1 MRVMFTL
8 WNWTT
13 HLYPMVPLAWSL
25 RAAGH
30 EVVVATQAGLV
41 PAVRATGLPA
51 VAVGADV
58 DTAAMM
64 GQYVQRA
71 RRHDAQLVEWAQM
84 RRFGP
89 RNCWLGV
96 AAAEAMT
103 GGLHDFAR
111 AWRPDLVVFEATTY
125 AGPIVAQLLGVPA
138 VRHTWGIDYAC
149 LTREFEDEA
158 LADLCARWGLPG
170 VEPLGE
176 VTVDPCPPSVQV
188 TPGGPVPGVP
198 EVTRLPMRYVPFNGP
213 GVLPGWLTEPRRGR
227 RICVTW
233 GMSNGRFDKEL
244 VVTGRV
250 VEALAGLG
258 AEVVA
263 AVPAAEG
270 EAIEAVAPNVRVVR
284 GLPFHALLP
293 TCDAVVSQGGLGTLL
308 TAVDAGVPQV
318 VVPQRADLILN
329 ARQLVA
335 AGAADFVFPGDGFEE
350 LLTEKVAAVLAGSLD
365 EGARKLSAE
374 LHELPTPNQIAARLP
389 LREAASTAA

>member
-1 MRVMFTL
+1 MFTL

-30 EVVVATQAGLV
+30 EVVVATQPGLV
-41 PAVRATGLPA
+41 PEVRRTGLPV

-58 DTAAMM
+58 ETAAMM

-71 RRHDAQLVEWAQM
+71 RRHDAQLVEWAQL

-125 AGPIVAQLLGVPA
+125 AGPIVARLLGVPA
-138 VRHTWGIDYAC
+138 LRHTWGIDYAC

-158 LADLCARWGLPG
+158 LAELCARWDLPG
-170 VEPLGE
+170 VEPLGAA
-176 VTVDPCPPSVQV
+176 TVDPCPPSVQV
-188 TPGGPVPGVP
+188 TAGGPVPGVP
-198 EVTRLPMRYVPFNGP
+198 EVHRLPMRYVPYNGP
-213 GVLPGWLTEPRRGR
+213 GKLPGWLTEPRRGP

-233 GMSNGRFDKEL
+233 GVSNGRFDQEL

-258 AEVVA
+258 AEVLA

-270 EAIEAVAPNVRVVR
+270 DRIKAVAPNVRVVR

-308 TAVDAGVPQV
+308 TAVAAGVPQV

-329 ARQLVA
+329 ARQLAA
-335 AGAADFVFPGDGFEE
+335 AGAADFVLPGDGFEE
-350 LLTEKVAAVLAGSLD
+350 LLTGRVAAVLAGSLD
-365 EGARKLSAE
+365 EGTRKLSAE
-374 LHELPTPNQIAARLP
+374 LHELPTPNQIAARLV
-389 LREAASTAA
+389 LREATSTAA